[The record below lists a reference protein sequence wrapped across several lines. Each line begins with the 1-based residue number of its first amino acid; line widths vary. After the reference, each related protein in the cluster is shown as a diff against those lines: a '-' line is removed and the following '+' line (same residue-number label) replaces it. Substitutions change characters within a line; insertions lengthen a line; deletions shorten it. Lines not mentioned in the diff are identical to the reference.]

1 MNTEPGLTYVGI
13 AIAEFAENR
22 QAGCACSIEVG
33 DGEPI
38 CHLLQARARSS
49 NEIGPRANDSHKLKI
64 ATKQLGWRCRVDGAM
79 RHRLF
84 SEGQPNVAQTRRWYR
99 CRAHSP
105 RGQVRQRHLETG
117 LRSLPARLA
126 RLV

>member
-1 MNTEPGLTYVGI
+1 MLGLRSPNLRRTVRRV
-13 AIAEFAENR
+13 APAASKSVM
-22 QAGCACSIEVG
+22 ASL
-33 DGEPI
+33 P
-38 CHLLQARARSS
+38 RARSS